1 MTIRCRSGGQGER
14 ERWSVLQDRG
24 ATQRGG
30 GEHEATVTSKPQQRE
45 RKTEGKEKREMW
57 EKSVFYKRKRV
68 REIEPAKKTKKLTTP
83 LIRTAVL
90 LPRPGG
96 GGRRM
101 PGHGRGCAAA
111 AGLLLL
117 VGAPVALSE
126 HGAKRTQ
133 HLFAAV
139 QAEGD
144 KVMCALP
151 KVAQR
156 CPIWT
161 DKGYKHQVRFVF
173 PPACSLSPCTPSA
186 SFC

>member
-1 MTIRCRSGGQGER
+1 M
-14 ERWSVLQDRG
+14 
-24 ATQRGG
+24 
-30 GEHEATVTSKPQQRE
+30 
-45 RKTEGKEKREMW
+45 
-57 EKSVFYKRKRV
+57 
-68 REIEPAKKTKKLTTP
+68 
-83 LIRTAVL
+83 L
-90 LPRPGG
+90 LPWPGG

>member
-1 MTIRCRSGGQGER
+1 MCLAPR
-14 ERWSVLQDRG
+14 
-24 ATQRGG
+24 
-30 GEHEATVTSKPQQRE
+30 VTKN
-45 RKTEGKEKREMW
+45 K
-57 EKSVFYKRKRV
+57 
-68 REIEPAKKTKKLTTP
+68 EIETLF
-83 LIRTAVL
+83 IRTAVL
-90 LPRPGG
+90 PSVEG

-161 DKGYKHQVRFVF
+161 DKGYKHQVRLVHH
-173 PPACSLSPCTPSA
+173 PCVQPITVHP
-186 SFC
+186 FC